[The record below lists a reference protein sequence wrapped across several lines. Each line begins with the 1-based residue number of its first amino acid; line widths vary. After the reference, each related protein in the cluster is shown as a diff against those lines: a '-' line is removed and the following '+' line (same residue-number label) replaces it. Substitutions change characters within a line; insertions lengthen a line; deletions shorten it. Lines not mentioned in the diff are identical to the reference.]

1 MVPIRNVHSIKG
13 GPLLSINRHPVTCI
27 FFDPTPS
34 LENTARAW
42 PVRAHRSAS
51 KKRFHNDNGA
61 AAASH
66 GSDDNND
73 DNTEASL
80 DDDVWRNAAT
90 FIKTKTVIARFNPA
104 LAKEHEPSLL
114 DSVEDAATGMINTS
128 GLAGNAILWM
138 PETCQPAFV
147 HLRDVLASL
156 MIDGDF
162 PMVALKGFGLDHIDF
177 CCQRCV

>member
-73 DNTEASL
+73 DNTEATL

-156 MIDGDF
+156 MIDTCKDKENSSF
-162 PMVALKGFGLDHIDF
+162 FQF
-177 CCQRCV
+177 